1 MEFIYGIIEK
11 NNKYIED
18 VPIPLLNYLIN
29 NDIIFSEK
37 FTNYIFNSFSPN
49 ISIILCLKNNN
60 KDLYD
65 NFMSQL
71 SIKNIAYHNRITKFL
86 DYNKA
91 EENVYNTDDNLAVKI
106 SKGELD
112 CIFKSNLDFEDVE
125 KLFESVNIEIPE
137 FIREIY
143 KIFTILEN
151 NRIAKFIYDGDYY
164 EFDTNSFCY
173 NYLRINKYNF
183 YNNIKSIYKNY
194 LILYEL
200 LCNEFG
206 TINIGFLSKDYFNK
220 NYNIIC
226 YDYVNSK
233 FFYNGNYSSFLKSF
247 KLLNESLLYL
257 CKPVINIDD
266 IYVADIEYPELKNQ
280 LAAILDYSIINMDNL
295 DTNNFYLIEKYYL
308 FNDLCSYLVDKFN
321 LQ

>member
-1 MEFIYGIIEK
+1 M
-11 NNKYIED
+11 
-18 VPIPLLNYLIN
+18 
-29 NDIIFSEK
+29 
-37 FTNYIFNSFSPN
+37 
-49 ISIILCLKNNN
+49 
-60 KDLYD
+60 
-65 NFMSQL
+65 
-71 SIKNIAYHNRITKFL
+71 
-86 DYNKA
+86 
-91 EENVYNTDDNLAVKI
+91 
-106 SKGELD
+106 
-112 CIFKSNLDFEDVE
+112 
-125 KLFESVNIEIPE
+125 
-137 FIREIY
+137 
-143 KIFTILEN
+143 
-151 NRIAKFIYDGDYY
+151 
-164 EFDTNSFCY
+164 
-173 NYLRINKYNF
+173 
-183 YNNIKSIYKNY
+183 
-194 LILYEL
+194 
-200 LCNEFG
+200 
-206 TINIGFLSKDYFNK
+206 SKDYFNK